1 MTDEDNNV
9 DAATG
14 NSTDSAG
21 AATDQA
27 VAEPTAEESVV
38 ASTPEFTSLVEN
50 RGGKGAASSLDRF
63 REVRVDV
70 WAELGRV
77 QIPIGEL
84 LHIGEGS
91 VLRLDR
97 PIGEP
102 VDLVSQGVRLARGEI
117 VVVDDCFAIRIKEIE
132 APAE

>member
-1 MTDEDNNV
+1 MTEPTDVTPDSETAPEAQPTGNEQTEASSSPDTV
-9 DAATG
+9 DAK
-14 NSTDSAG
+14 
-21 AATDQA
+21 
-27 VAEPTAEESVV
+27 
-38 ASTPEFTSLVEN
+38 TPEFTSLVEQ
-50 RGGKGAASSLDRF
+50 RTSASLPANLDRF
-63 REVRVDV
+63 KDVRVDV

-77 QIPIGEL
+77 EIPIGEL

-117 VVVDDCFAIRIKEIE
+117 VVVDDSFAIRIKEIDTPE
-132 APAE
+132 E